1 MAAESRFWEFW
12 MRKTIRNV
20 TIVVPVLITSCQVSE
35 NWKNGPVIAHT
46 TTVPSASAKTQARP
60 TSREVAFAT
69 SANSLFGVREFL
81 AGGTRIGVLEP
92 FFRSEYLML
101 ALPLRFPHPDH

>member
-1 MAAESRFWEFW
+1 

-35 NWKNGPVIAHT
+35 KWKSGPVIAHT

-60 TSREVAFAT
+60 TSREMTLAT
-69 SANSLFGVREFL
+69 SANSLFGVRGFL
-81 AGGTRIGVLEP
+81 GEGTRIGVLEP
-92 FFRSEYLML
+92 FFRSELFGMAGSNL
-101 ALPLRFPHPDH
+101 FHLRLINSHPPA